1 MYYVTN
7 YQVKFHIIQEG
18 KGILECYTGGTQS
31 LIITLS
37 YSLAKNFGYF

>member
-18 KGILECYTGGTQS
+18 KGHRTGNYAGTQK
-31 LIITLS
+31 LLKRCLNTLGTCIKS
-37 YSLAKNFGYF
+37 

>member
-18 KGILECYTGGTQS
+18 KGHWTGNYTGTQK
-31 LIITLS
+31 LITRCLKTLS
-37 YSLAKNFGYF
+37 TCVKS